1 MPSERL
7 HRRCA
12 SNVTSFS
19 WIRSRRAAIAN
30 VKFVRLGHGAPTQ
43 LLITD
48 MRWGLVMLWTPSRPN
63 EPAQVIG
70 RIPHP
75 CRTFVVD
82 LDKDG
87 LPDILVANLGEFF
100 PADTDKG
107 SVEWLRNRGHG
118 RFEQITLIKG
128 LGRVADVQAADFD
141 GSGRLS
147 LVVGEFGCVT
157 TGKLLYLENCTTDW
171 SHPDF
176 EPIPLDYHTGTSD
189 VKVVDLNGDGAM
201 DFIAL
206 QSQESEH
213 VFAMLNRGRGNFR
226 QETIYRAPHPRWGS
240 TGIVLCDLNGD
251 GKMDVLFNHGDSV
264 ELPATLRPYHG
275 VSWLEN
281 KGTFPF
287 TYHRLTHYPA
297 RTRRCLPTWT
307 AMAGWT

>member
-1 MPSERL
+1 M
-7 HRRCA
+7 
-12 SNVTSFS
+12 
-19 WIRSRRAAIAN
+19 
-30 VKFVRLGHGAPTQ
+30 
-43 LLITD
+43 
-48 MRWGLVMLWTPSRPN
+48 
-63 EPAQVIG
+63 
-70 RIPHP
+70 
-75 CRTFVVD
+75 
-82 LDKDG
+82 
-87 LPDILVANLGEFF
+87 
-100 PADTDKG
+100 
-107 SVEWLRNRGHG
+107 
-118 RFEQITLIKG
+118 
-128 LGRVADVQAADFD
+128 ADVQAADFD

-189 VKVVDLNGDGAM
+189 VKVVDLNGDAAM

-264 ELPATLRPYHG
+264 ELPATLRRQP
-275 VSWLEN
+275 
-281 KGTFPF
+281 
-287 TYHRLTHYPA
+287 PA
-297 RTRRCLPTWT
+297 R
-307 AMAGWT
+307 AGWRTRARFPSPTIA